1 MAKKMTKTNSKP
13 RTKMKSMAKSA
24 AQLTPEQA
32 RKLRGG
38 TGYQI
43 ISAGPEE
50 GFKSKK

>member
-1 MAKKMTKTNSKP
+1 MAKKMAKTKFKP

-32 RKLRGG
+32 RKIRGG

-43 ISAGPEE
+43 ISAGPDE

>member
-1 MAKKMTKTNSKP
+1 MAKKMTKTKSKP

-43 ISAGPEE
+43 ISAGPDQ
-50 GFKSKK
+50 GFKAKK

>member
-13 RTKMKSMAKSA
+13 RTKMKSMAKST

-50 GFKSKK
+50 GFKAKK

>member
-1 MAKKMTKTNSKP
+1 MAKKVTKTKSKP

-24 AQLTPEQA
+24 AELTPEQA

-43 ISAGPEE
+43 ISAGPDQ
-50 GFKSKK
+50 GFKAKK